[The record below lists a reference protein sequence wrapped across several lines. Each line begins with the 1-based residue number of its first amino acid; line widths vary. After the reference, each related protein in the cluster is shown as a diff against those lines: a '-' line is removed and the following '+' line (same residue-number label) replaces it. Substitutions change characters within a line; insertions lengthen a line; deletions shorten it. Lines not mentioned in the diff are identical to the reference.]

1 MDRKDSQ
8 KVDGVKLIRIIAN
21 RNIDEEAARKAFYL
35 FVSYFEIKIK
45 KRVEILALKY
55 GYNENVAFEAIRCAF
70 NKVWLYPTF
79 DMGKSSC
86 TNEENA
92 IIIWLVKIAFSQ
104 MCQFTR
110 TGECARI
117 SEEEDLSVIE
127 NTEDF
132 VDSFQ
137 VAGLDPLK
145 KMQLIEIME
154 KKLSLLDEK
163 HRIFYLTYKAYQRSG
178 KKLPRKL
185 LEMLRKRL
193 GLSQSAI
200 RVYKKQACEA
210 INDLK
215 LLEA

>member
-1 MDRKDSQ
+1 M
-8 KVDGVKLIRIIAN
+8 KLIRIIAN

-104 MCQFTR
+104 MCQFSR

-137 VAGLDPLK
+137 VAGLDPLE

-163 HRIFYLTYKAYQRSG
+163 HRIIYLTYKAYQRSG

>member
-1 MDRKDSQ
+1 
-8 KVDGVKLIRIIAN
+8 
-21 RNIDEEAARKAFYL
+21 
-35 FVSYFEIKIK
+35 
-45 KRVEILALKY
+45 
-55 GYNENVAFEAIRCAF
+55 
-70 NKVWLYPTF
+70 
-79 DMGKSSC
+79 
-86 TNEENA
+86 
-92 IIIWLVKIAFSQ
+92 

-137 VAGLDPLK
+137 VAGLDPLE

-163 HRIFYLTYKAYQRSG
+163 HRIIYLTYKAYQRSG

>member
-137 VAGLDPLK
+137 VAGLDPLE

-163 HRIFYLTYKAYQRSG
+163 HRIIYLTYKAYQRSG